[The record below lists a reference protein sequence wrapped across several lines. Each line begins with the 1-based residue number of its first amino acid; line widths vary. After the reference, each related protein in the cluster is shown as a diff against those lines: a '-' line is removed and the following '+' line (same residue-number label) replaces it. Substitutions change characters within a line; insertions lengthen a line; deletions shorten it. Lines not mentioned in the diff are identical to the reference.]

1 MRTTYTISI
10 NSVDPALLLYEM
22 PDEND
27 FNKKFLTLAENITV
41 KDFMGFCFHKCYNYR
56 LSKLMILK
64 IYAQYVSNKVISNFT
79 LFT

>member
-41 KDFMGFCFHKCYNYR
+41 KDFMGFCFHK
-56 LSKLMILK
+56 SQT
-64 IYAQYVSNKVISNFT
+64 A
-79 LFT
+79 